1 MSDDAGDCPTCGAAG
16 SVLRGYC
23 QVCYAE
29 VEESGGRRPSPG
41 GPRAER
47 STAPG
52 IPLGQPNRPVT

>member
-29 VEESGGRRPSPG
+29 VEKSGAADLPP
-41 GPRAER
+41 A
-47 STAPG
+47 APG
-52 IPLGQPNRPVT
+52 PSDLRLLGSRSVSRTGR